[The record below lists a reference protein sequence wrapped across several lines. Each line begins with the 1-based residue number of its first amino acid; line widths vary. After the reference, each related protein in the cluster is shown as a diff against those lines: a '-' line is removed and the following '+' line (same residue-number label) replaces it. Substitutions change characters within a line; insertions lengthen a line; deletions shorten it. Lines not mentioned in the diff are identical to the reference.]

1 MDLSTGDII
10 LTVSLRKMNN
20 WKETTRVSCVSNKPD
35 TYDNFD
41 VDYTKE
47 IFKAIEDATE
57 TY

>member
-10 LTVSLRKMNN
+10 LTVSLR
-20 WKETTRVSCVSNKPD
+20 KETTRVSCVSNKPD